1 MFRSTFLTYFITLK
15 LNVMNLFKIIG
26 ESKPDRIKLLS
37 PSNKRVSELPKR
49 SLRKMVDDGLIQ
61 IVNPES
67 LFIHL

>member
-1 MFRSTFLTYFITLK
+1 
-15 LNVMNLFKIIG
+15 MNLFKIIG